1 MKWGA
6 LGQGRKRFG
15 LDPCLIL
22 GSLVSKLVLFFLGMN
37 ISNPIGN
44 GSLSLAK
51 LPSWIEVE
59 N

>member
-1 MKWGA
+1 V
-6 LGQGRKRFG
+6 LNFG
-15 LDPCLIL
+15 EFGFKVGP
-22 GSLVSKLVLFFLGMN
+22 FFFGYEYSV
-37 ISNPIGN
+37 SNPIGN